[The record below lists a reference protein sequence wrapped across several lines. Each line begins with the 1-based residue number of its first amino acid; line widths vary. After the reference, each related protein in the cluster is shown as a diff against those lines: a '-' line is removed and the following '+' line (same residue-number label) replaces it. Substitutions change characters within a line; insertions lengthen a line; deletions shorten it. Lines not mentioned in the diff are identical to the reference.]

1 MALVNDYSMQEDGV
15 VMIGATAVDNVTSFS
30 LATEVERNEVT
41 RTAFGTIKKIR
52 GIGKVKLTL
61 TLNFY
66 DESGVDGAMNS
77 FLEGDSTG
85 LDQTITVR
93 PLGTGAGLKE
103 IVLNPSASD
112 FGMDLISSQ
121 MDGESGEDLPAVTGT
136 QTWVGYFDEK
146 PAFAAQ
152 SA

>member
-15 VMIGATAVDNVTSFS
+15 VLFGATAVDNVTSFQI
-30 LATEVERNEVT
+30 ATEIERNETT

-61 TLNFY
+61 TLNYF
-66 DESGVDGAMNS
+66 DESGIDGALNS
-77 FLEGDSTG
+77 FLEGDATG
-85 LDQTITVR
+85 LDQTITIR
-93 PLGTGAGLKE
+93 PLGTGSGLKQL
-103 IVLNPSASD
+103 VLNPGTDD
-112 FGMDLISSQ
+112 FGMDLISSEI
-121 MDGESGEDLPAVTGT
+121 GAESGEDLPAATGS

-152 SA
+152 S